1 MMITYLDSQSVSAD
15 YVFWQQEDEKIRAF
29 LRTTNR
35 GMDFWLREQWDAA
48 EENAAEVFNP
58 KYHAEW
64 LVAELY
70 QHQIGIW
77 PADYFW
83 QLSAAVIKD
92 AVALYE
98 VFLEMLASHVLGR
111 AGHRLATLN
120 TEDSWRWP
128 ECRAFY
134 THYVGVDV
142 APPRM
147 EAVLWIRN
155 KLAHL
160 RDDLRTDEGRKD
172 LKDHIDALNLNTPLT
187 DEETTLGLVEHRPY
201 MAHGV
206 VLTQLQTWRLLD
218 VIAQHVGVVAV
229 AAFPYLYRG
238 KTNTHLEALRMG
250 APIPVEDLSFK
261 QARKLF
267 AR

>member
-1 MMITYLDSQSVSAD
+1 MAVMITYLDSHSVSAD
-15 YVFWQQEDEKIRAF
+15 YVFWQQEEEKIRAF

-35 GMDFWLREQWDAA
+35 GMDVWLREQWDAA
-48 EENAAEVFNP
+48 EGRADAIFNP
-58 KYHAEW
+58 DYHDAG

-70 QHQIGIW
+70 QDQIGVW

-98 VFLEMLASHVLGR
+98 VFLETLASQVLGR
-111 AGHRLATLN
+111 AGHLLATLN

-134 THYVGVDV
+134 THYVGVDI
-142 APPRM
+142 APPPI

-160 RDDLRTDEGRKD
+160 RDGLRTDAGRQE
-172 LKDHIDALNLNTPLT
+172 LRGHIDAVSLNAPIT
-187 DEETTLGLVEHRPY
+187 DEERALGLVEHRPY
-201 MAHGV
+201 MADGV

-218 VIAQHVGVVAV
+218 VIAEHVGVVAL
-229 AAFPYLYRG
+229 AAFPYLY
-238 KTNTHLEALRMG
+238 
-250 APIPVEDLSFK
+250 
-261 QARKLF
+261 
-267 AR
+267 